1 MKGRYEG
8 ECVEFRGRVIP
19 HGFGKFQNNDNEG
32 RFKYETYEGYY
43 RYGFRHGKG
52 FMKFS
57 PHSIYDSY
65 DGEWLK
71 DLEHGFGKRVK
82 RDSSFYEGEFE
93 DGAQHGVGK
102 YTYADGNVEA
112 GVYMEGF
119 FVCP

>member
-1 MKGRYEG
+1 MKANALNLE
-8 ECVEFRGRVIP
+8 EESFLMALASFRIM
-19 HGFGKFQNNDNEG
+19 KMKDD
-32 RFKYETYEGYY
+32 TYEEYY

-65 DGEWLK
+65 DGEWWK

-102 YTYADGNVEA
+102 YTYADGKVEA